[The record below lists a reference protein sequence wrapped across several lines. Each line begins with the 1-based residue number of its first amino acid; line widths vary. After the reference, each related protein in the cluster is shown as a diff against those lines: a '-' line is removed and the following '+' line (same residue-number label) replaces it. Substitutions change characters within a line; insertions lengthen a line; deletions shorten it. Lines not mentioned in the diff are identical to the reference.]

1 MAAAAAKGNAGSA
14 APLGARAP
22 AAASPRRQRRS
33 SAARSVGARGPGA
46 EAASGPAPRRAGG
59 GRAPRRPIS
68 ARRPP
73 GPPAPASGAPRR
85 EGGLAGGPTRSPRL
99 RRALCPPPFR
109 GPGLLTSRPRPEGPW
124 AETREEK
131 GAARCAET
139 QPCLR
144 CLPDFWSSPRAGAP
158 DRTSNMGKERNELYK
173 VSDNLVLDGEH
184 LRKESICL
192 GLGKCISQLSC
203 VTNYLRLGALNNR
216 KQKSATV
223 RSETL
228 SQLKQKDEPENS
240 EPGSLQRGHYLPGVD
255 GPSSPPGILPSIC
268 PSIPQIPEHLP
279 RDVHCWP
286 WDFWGGQDGHTAAH
300 LELTKPW
307 GRLLLTSDAGR
318 HRELWQGRAG
328 RCARHQRESHRQAWG
343 QQESTGVGHLDANAS
358 FPQTSGLRQEL
369 SLLLQQG
376 GLSVDPGQEGGHLWA
391 PGCGCGKDGR
401 GCWGDLNAAR
411 TAGPGVSWGKG
422 QVRKC
427 PRGQRKPGMAG
438 LAERDSFGRR
448 EPLPLRGPR
457 GCKAEM
463 LRPASRSERSS
474 SPGSPLTAAGLAAP
488 KSPRARLGGISVSSD
503 CFRQWAAALPRLGL
517 RGPPFSDS
525 AAPSLNWSRR
535 GSDERESHS
544 GPPGELV
551 LLALTELGLCF
562 KSPKRLYNEPF

>member
-131 GAARCAET
+131 GAARCAQT

-144 CLPDFWSSPRAGAP
+144 CLPDFWASPRAGAP
-158 DRTSNMGKERNELYK
+158 DS
-173 VSDNLVLDGEH
+173 
-184 LRKESICL
+184 
-192 GLGKCISQLSC
+192 
-203 VTNYLRLGALNNR
+203 
-216 KQKSATV
+216 
-223 RSETL
+223 
-228 SQLKQKDEPENS
+228 
-240 EPGSLQRGHYLPGVD
+240 YLPGVD

-300 LELTKPW
+300 VELTKPW

-463 LRPASRSERSS
+463 LRPASGSERSS

-544 GPPGELV
+544 GPPVFRFAHHRPPTPAHLEGGRCPAPVRVPLRSVAGGAAPPSSRGLTPPRALGKPQAETEGEAGVGAARGQARSCTRAISRKTCLQGNG
-551 LLALTELGLCF
+551 APDADFRDDG
-562 KSPKRLYNEPF
+562 S